1 MRKRYAVKDVM
12 NDLKK
17 IGPSPGLLCEIGS
30 KLIYFEWS
38 SCENLLGTDHPVTVH
53 LREALDFMEHGYERL
68 LVEGELWRIK
78 DTPQTAINNFLKG
91 RPTEFLDYPLDR
103 PVEYI
108 RSLLESVAAAR
119 QEEVKHYKQME
130 AGIRQ
135 EIEADSKN
143 PQLWNK
149 LRLLLWMIGDYNEA
163 SEAFKT
169 AKSLGW
175 SKEKSAI
182 VAL

>member
-1 MRKRYAVKDVM
+1 MS
-12 NDLKK
+12 DLKK
-17 IGPSPGLLCEIGS
+17 IGPSPSLLGEIGS
-30 KLIYFEWS
+30 KLIYYEWS
-38 SCENLLGTDHPVTVH
+38 CCDNLLGNDHPVTVH
-53 LREALDFMEHGYERL
+53 LNETLDFMEHGYERR
-68 LVEGELWRIK
+68 LVEGDLWRIK
-78 DTPQTAINNFLKG
+78 DTPQTAINDFLKG
-91 RPTEFLDYPLDR
+91 RPSEFLDYPLDR
-103 PVEYI
+103 PSEYI

-119 QEEVKHYKQME
+119 HEEIQHYKRIE

-135 EIEADSKN
+135 EIEADSEN
-143 PQLWNK
+143 PELWNK
-149 LRLLLWMIGDYNEA
+149 LRLLLWIIGNYAEA